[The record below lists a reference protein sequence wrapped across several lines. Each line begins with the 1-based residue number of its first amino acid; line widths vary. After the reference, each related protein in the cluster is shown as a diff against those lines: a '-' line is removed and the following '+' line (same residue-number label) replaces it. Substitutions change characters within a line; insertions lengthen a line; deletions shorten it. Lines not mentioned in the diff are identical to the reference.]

1 MRTLKVS
8 VCLMAALLLCGCNPL
23 MKATLANFKAV
34 ATGPD
39 DLELTPAQVAE
50 VQYPQLK
57 LTTPSGEGVLAMVRE
72 RGDLQYW
79 VASGKQVLLLRD
91 GLAVRTVGLGFEG
104 DLDGTRIETQSPFKQ
119 GLHRLPDGYTSQRWI
134 DLYRGYEVGVAV
146 SSRFTRKPMET
157 LRILDKE
164 YAVLRVDEQIEAPAI
179 GLRATNHYWVDPDNG
194 FILQSEQ
201 QLTGQLR
208 VKIVQLTSERGAVR

>member
-1 MRTLKVS
+1 
-8 VCLMAALLLCGCNPL
+8 
-23 MKATLANFKAV
+23 
-34 ATGPD
+34 
-39 DLELTPAQVAE
+39 VAE

-57 LTTPSGEGVLAMVRE
+57 LSTPSGEGVLAMVRE

-104 DLDGTRIETQSPFKQ
+104 DLDGTRIEDDSPFKQ
-119 GLHRLPDGYTSQRWI
+119 GLHRLPDGYISQRWI

-146 SSRFTRKPMET
+146 RSRFTRKPMET
-157 LRILDKE
+157 IRILDKE

-179 GLRATNHYWVDPDNG
+179 GLRATNHYWVDPANG

-208 VKIVQLTSERGAVR
+208 VKIVQLTSERRDVR

>member
-34 ATGPD
+34 AGGPD

-50 VQYPQLK
+50 VRYPQLK
-57 LTTPSGEGVLAMVRE
+57 LTTPSGVGVLAMVRE

-91 GLAVRTVGLGFEG
+91 GLAVRSVGLGFDG
-104 DLDGTRIETQSPFKQ
+104 DLDGTRFAAVSPFKQ
-119 GLHRLPDGYTSQRWI
+119 GLHSLPDGYTSQRWI
-134 DLYRGYEVGVAV
+134 DLYQGQEVGVTLN
-146 SSRFTRKPMET
+146 SRFSRKSMET
-157 LRILDKE
+157 LEILNKE
-164 YAVLRVDEQIEAPAI
+164 YAVLRVDEQIDAPAI
-179 GLRATNHYWVDPDNG
+179 GLRATNRYWVDPVDG
-194 FILQSEQ
+194 FIVQSEQ
-201 QLTGQLR
+201 QLTSQLR
-208 VKIVQLTSERGAVR
+208 VRIVQLTPDRRHAP